1 MIFAISPLLL
11 LPAKDYNVL
20 LFVFCDKKRD
30 TLRDVSTGILAKF
43 KGHEYWSKSTCPF
56 YIRMNVVGT
65 TLKPTR
71 SPKLHNEF

>member
-11 LPAKDYNVL
+11 FPAKDYNVL
-20 LFVFCDKKRD
+20 LFVFCDKKIRDTLRD

-56 YIRMNVVGT
+56 YFIMRVY
-65 TLKPTR
+65 
-71 SPKLHNEF
+71 